1 MPPTAHP
8 LATRHRRYL
17 MTFIAALVIVL
28 VAAYA
33 LVTAG
38 PARAASSLLSQG
50 RPATASSTE
59 NAGTPASAAVDGNT
73 GTRWS
78 SAFTDPQWLQV
89 DLGQTATIDQ
99 VVLNWEAA
107 YARSFQIQVSAN
119 GTSWTTIYSTTTGPG
134 GVETLSVSG
143 SGRYVR
149 MNGTVRATQYGYSL
163 WEFQV
168 FGSFGS
174 STCGTANAAQG
185 RPATASSTENAGT
198 PASAAVDGNTGTR
211 WSSAFA
217 DPQWIQVDLGASTN
231 VCQVVLTWEAAFA
244 RSFQIQTAPA
254 ATGPFTTIFST
265 STGAGGIQTIPV
277 TGSGRFV

>member
-73 GTRWS
+73 GTRSS
-78 SAFTDPQWLQV
+78 SAFADPQWLQI
-89 DLGQTATIDQ
+89 DLGATATVCQ

-107 YARSFQIQVSAN
+107 YGRSFQIQVSADAAN
-119 GTSWTTIYSTTTGPG
+119 WTSIFSTPTGAG
-134 GVETLSVSG
+134 GVQTLNVNG
-143 SGRYVR
+143 SGRYIR
-149 MNGTVRATQYGYSL
+149 MY
-163 WEFQV
+163 
-168 FGSFGS
+168 
-174 STCGTANAAQG
+174 GTA
-185 RPATASSTENAGT
+185 RGT
-198 PASAAVDGNTGTR
+198 
-211 WSSAFA
+211 
-217 DPQWIQVDLGASTN
+217 
-231 VCQVVLTWEAAFA
+231 
-244 RSFQIQTAPA
+244 
-254 ATGPFTTIFST
+254 
-265 STGAGGIQTIPV
+265 
-277 TGSGRFV
+277 